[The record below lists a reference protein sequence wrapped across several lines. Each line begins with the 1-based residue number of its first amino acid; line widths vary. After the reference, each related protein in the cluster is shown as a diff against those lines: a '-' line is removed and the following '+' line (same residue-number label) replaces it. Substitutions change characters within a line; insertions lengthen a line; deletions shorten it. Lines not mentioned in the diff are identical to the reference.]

1 MKSRKKFSLII
12 TIAFIAIVSIG
23 LFFYEGTLPVDQTNR
38 DSKIFV
44 IEVGEGPKSI
54 VNKLEDENL
63 IRSKVTFFAILYQLQ
78 IHNKIQAGDYRLSP
92 SMNAYEIAKE
102 LTHGTLDR
110 WITIIEGWR
119 KEEIA
124 DKIAAE
130 FNIPA
135 TEFITNAE
143 EGYLFPDTYLIPK
156 DATAGGVI
164 SILMNN
170 FERKYDE
177 DLKEKVRQLGL
188 TDEEAL
194 ILASIVEREAQFD
207 RDRVEV
213 ASIFIKRY
221 KAGIALDA
229 DATVQ
234 YALGYQTDQKTWWKK
249 GLSVDDLNI
258 QSPYN
263 TRRVAG
269 LPPGPISNPSLSSLE
284 AVANA
289 DPNTPYLFFLHT
301 PNGKTYFGRTLQE
314 HNENI
319 DKYLR

>member
-1 MKSRKKFSLII
+1 MKSRKKFSVII
-12 TIAFIAIVSIG
+12 TIAFIAIVGIG
-23 LFFYEGTLPVDQTNR
+23 LFFYEGTLPVDKTNR

-44 IEVGEGPKSI
+44 VEVGEGIKSI
-54 VNKLEDENL
+54 VRKLGQENL
-63 IRSKVTFFAILYQLQ
+63 VRSRLAFYAILYQLQ
-78 IHNKIQAGDYRLSP
+78 IQDKIQAGDYRLSP
-92 SMNAYEIAKE
+92 SMSSYEIAKE

-135 TEFITNAE
+135 IEIINNAN

-156 DATAGGVI
+156 EATAGGVI

-170 FERKYDE
+170 FENKYNDE
-177 DLKEKVRQLGL
+177 LRNEIKRLGL
-188 TDEEAL
+188 TEEEGL

-207 RDRVEV
+207 KDRQEV
-213 ASIFIKRY
+213 ASILLKRFN
-221 KAGIALDA
+221 AGIGLDA

-249 GLSVDDLNI
+249 GLTIDDLNI
-258 QSPYN
+258 NSPYN
-263 TRRVAG
+263 TRKFAG
-269 LPPGPISNPSLSSLE
+269 LPPTPISNPSLSSLM

-289 DPNTPYLFFLHT
+289 NPETPYLFYLHDL
-301 PNGKTYFGRTLQE
+301 NGKAHFARTLQE
-314 HNENI
+314 HNENV